1 MRVTFDERPT
11 IMPDSYCEDEHDAR
25 EGSYIPPLEVVS
37 EPPLGTAGP
46 PPRPVAKVEPLV
58 SVDTVRKASGGAAQV
73 SRDPNLVDIDMNWK
87 PEPPP
92 RSKKQSSIVDKY
104 LPGAG
109 ASARQSETKQEVDLI
124 SFDPPSTS
132 LWSSLGTNDNVKL
145 PFSSTDLS
153 GLSLFDNPPPTELKS
168 HTSAKFDKPPLMDSG
183 IVSLS
188 SSTHSVAVPSAS
200 TGAVAKHTKN
210 LKED

>member
-87 PEPPP
+87 PGLATN
-92 RSKKQSSIVDKY
+92 SIFFCFLFVKNH
-104 LPGAG
+104 
-109 ASARQSETKQEVDLI
+109 
-124 SFDPPSTS
+124 SFA
-132 LWSSLGTNDNVKL
+132 WRGNQ
-145 PFSSTDLS
+145 
-153 GLSLFDNPPPTELKS
+153 
-168 HTSAKFDKPPLMDSG
+168 
-183 IVSLS
+183 
-188 SSTHSVAVPSAS
+188 
-200 TGAVAKHTKN
+200 
-210 LKED
+210 